1 MAEAPER
8 PVRDSWDKAEIVL
21 KPVGGLLTAL
31 AVAIVGFWTS
41 SYLRDR
47 ESKESELRER
57 MQTTDTN
64 ARLYSELIS
73 KREESES
80 ALRKDMFKSIID
92 SFLKTGSSSLEDQVL
107 NLELLVYNFHES
119 LNLKPLFLHVQREA
133 MGRGDRG
140 DYMARLNRVAGEITK
155 KQMLVLEE
163 GGQRFDTTLDTNKL
177 EFAGTGSEASAGYAA
192 KDLSVEGIGRSFR
205 LEAIQSDPSTQEVDL
220 RLTIRTP
227 GAHGQVETT
236 ATEFWVGYFDF
247 PMIDNT
253 RLSRDQRCAVILN
266 NFDARQAT
274 ADLSL
279 VFFPGKYAGLREKP
293 YYDEVVARLLAANKN
308 EPPAPSH

>member
-1 MAEAPER
+1 MAEPRA
-8 PVRDSWDKAEIVL
+8 RDPWDKAEIVL
-21 KPVGGLLTAL
+21 RPLGGLLTAL

-47 ESKESELRER
+47 ESKEAALRER
-57 MQTTDTN
+57 MQTTETN

-92 SFLKTGSSSLEDQVL
+92 SFLRTGSSSLEDQVL

-119 LNLKPLFLHVQREA
+119 LNLKPLFLHVQREV
-133 MGRGDRG
+133 MKEGDRG
-140 DYMARLNRVAGEITK
+140 DWMARLNRVAGEITK

-163 GGQRFDTTLDTNKL
+163 GGQRFDATLDTAKL
-177 EFAGTGSEASAGYAA
+177 EFAAAGDAPAGYVAQ
-192 KDLSVEGIGRSFR
+192 DLAVEGIRRNFR
-205 LEAIQSDPSTQEVDL
+205 LEALEADPATRQVNL

-227 GAHGQVETT
+227 GAGDEIETT

-253 RLSRDQRCAVILN
+253 RLSRDQRCAVVLN
-266 NFDARQAT
+266 NFDVRQGT
-274 ADLSL
+274 ADLTL

-293 YYDEVVARLLAANKN
+293 YYDEVVARLLAAN
-308 EPPAPSH
+308 PSPAPAPRKK

>member
-1 MAEAPER
+1 VAHLR
-8 PVRDSWDKAEIVL
+8 PRDSWDKAEIIL

-47 ESKESELRER
+47 ESKEAAFRER
-57 MQTTDTN
+57 MQTSDSN

-92 SFLKTGSSSLEDQVL
+92 SFLKSGSSSLEDQVL

-119 LNLKPLFLHVQREA
+119 LNLKPLFLHVQREVA
-133 MGRGDRG
+133 THGDRG
-140 DYMARLNRVAGEITK
+140 DWMARLERVAGEITK

-163 GGQRFDTTLDTNKL
+163 GGERFDATLDTRKL
-177 EFAGTGSEASAGYAA
+177 EFSGASGPAGFVAQ
-192 KDLSVEGIGRSFR
+192 DLTAEGVRRNFR
-205 LEAIQSDPSTQEVDL
+205 LEAIEADPATREVHL

-227 GAHGQVETT
+227 GSRDETDTT

-253 RLSRDQRCAVILN
+253 RLSRDQRCAVVLN
-266 NFDARQAT
+266 EYAVRDGT
-274 ADLSL
+274 ADLTL
-279 VFFPGKYAGLREKP
+279 VFFPGKYAGLRDTP
-293 YYDEVVARLLAANKN
+293 YYDEVVARLLAANRSSS
-308 EPPAPSH
+308 EAAPAPRTK